1 MNVEARTPQEIVV
14 GIDASAAARA
24 ALLWAAD
31 QSAVTGSPLRVV
43 HAWQMTAAQV
53 ESATPAFWET
63 SVADARARATRW
75 VRDALGPRATTV
87 HWVLDVAE
95 GPAGSVLVQRSRTA
109 SAVVLGTGEHSGL
122 RRLVSGSVSHYVLSH
137 ALPPVVAV
145 RAETV
150 RRPDDPSLVSAG
162 AGPDPVQT

>member
-1 MNVEARTPQEIVV
+1 MNVEEHGHEIVV

-24 ALLWAAD
+24 ALRWAAA
-31 QSAVTGSPLRVV
+31 QARLTGAPLRVV

-75 VRDALGPRATTV
+75 VHDALGADAV
-87 HWVLDVAE
+87 ALHWVLDVAE

-109 SAVVLGTGEHSGL
+109 SAVVVGTGEHSGL
-122 RRLVSGSVSHYVLSH
+122 RRVVSGSVSHYVLSH

-145 RAETV
+145 R
-150 RRPDDPSLVSAG
+150 
-162 AGPDPVQT
+162 PDPVQDGPRLVTAAADPARRPRTP